1 MKSLQTGSMIQ
12 ILAMK
17 STETFRFD
25 LSINK
30 PLFGQEINPKILP
43 LKFGS
48 YLYFL
53 LSLSFKGG

>member
-17 STETFRFD
+17 SIENFRFD

-48 YLYFL
+48 YLYF
-53 LSLSFKGG
+53 FIEFVF

>member
-25 LSINK
+25 LSIYK
-30 PLFGQEINPKILP
+30 PLFGQEINPKMLP

-48 YLYFL
+48 YLYF
-53 LSLSFKGG
+53 FIEFVF